1 MRRLPGRG
9 AGRAESVRAQEE
21 RKRERHA
28 RDGVWRPAGG
38 EHPAA
43 RGLPGSRH
51 PAKPRDCKGAGH
63 RPLTRPRQAAGW
75 QIAPADRGG
84 TAQAASITPRAAHLA
99 EAQPQFA
106 NPCPDPAGSRATLDS
121 YNSPSKF
128 NSSVCRSDPRSRTR
142 STRAT

>member
-1 MRRLPGRG
+1 MRG
-9 AGRAESVRAQEE
+9 QEE

-51 PAKPRDCKGAGH
+51 PAQPRDCKGAGH

-75 QIAPADRGG
+75 QI
-84 TAQAASITPRAAHLA
+84 IMA
-99 EAQPQFA
+99 EKGRDGPNGIHHAKALPISQKP
-106 NPCPDPAGSRATLDS
+106 NR
-121 YNSPSKF
+121 
-128 NSSVCRSDPRSRTR
+128 RSQTHV
-142 STRAT
+142 